1 MSVHQVFRY
10 IFRTITG
17 TYQVRIDRRGSRN
30 KTLIKTYKTE
40 FAAFEAAATLL
51 SELGELNDKA
61 SVIKYLKAGTPP
73 ADEFSAA
80 ESAEA
85 PMLTDYQ
92 QHALDNAVKL
102 INAYIYV
109 YALKNMQTRFK
120 VVIGARKG
128 HKAFSLTY
136 TKHKEAFYSAAA
148 ALKERGENIPYDLL
162 IANVKNIAFR
172 S

>member
-40 FAAFEAAATLL
+40 FSAFEAAATLL
-51 SELGELNDKA
+51 SELGELKDKA
-61 SVIKYLKAGTPP
+61 SVIKYLKAAAPP

-80 ESAEA
+80 KSSEA
-85 PMLTDYQ
+85 PVLTEYQ
-92 QHALDNAVKL
+92 QHALDTAVEL
-102 INAYIYV
+102 INSYIHI
-109 YALKNMQTRFK
+109 YALRNKQLRFK

-128 HKAFSLTY
+128 HKAFALTY
-136 TKHKEAFYSAAA
+136 TKHHEAFYSAAA
-148 ALKERGENIPYDLL
+148 ALKERGENIPYNLL
-162 IANVKNIAFR
+162 VFNLKNIVFR